1 MKTQLPWIYQLSKEE
16 YFLLYLVHVCLDQGD
31 FQKMASN
38 EIRNKV
44 MKLQSGD
51 SAQKKIINFH
61 AFISRTSTF
70 IPQILNFWKIYVCE

>member
-16 YFLLYLVHVCLDQGD
+16 YFFLYLVHVCLDQGD

-51 SAQKKIINFH
+51 SAQKKISSQF
-61 AFISRTSTF
+61 SY
-70 IPQILNFWKIYVCE
+70 IYQ

>member
-1 MKTQLPWIYQLSKEE
+1 MKTQLPWIYQLYKEE

-31 FQKMASN
+31 FHEMGSN

-51 SAQKKIINFH
+51 SAQKKDNQF
-61 AFISRTSTF
+61 SC
-70 IPQILNFWKIYVCE
+70 IYQ